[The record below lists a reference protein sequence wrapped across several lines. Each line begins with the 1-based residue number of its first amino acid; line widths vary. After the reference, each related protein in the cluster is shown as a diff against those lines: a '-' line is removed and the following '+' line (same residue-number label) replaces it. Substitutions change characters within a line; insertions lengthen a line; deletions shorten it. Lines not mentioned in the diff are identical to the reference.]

1 MKFLV
6 VDNSPT
12 QRRIINNALQR
23 IGFGNVVEAEDGKAA
38 LTRLGKEEVDFIITD
53 WNMPNIDGL
62 QLTRAI
68 RNSEKLKHL
77 PVLMITSRCGK
88 EDVIKALQAQ
98 VDSYMTR
105 PFTPQQLKEKI
116 LHIIQAKKNI
126 D

>member
-12 QRRIINNALQR
+12 QRRIVNNALQR
-23 IGFGNVVEAEDGKAA
+23 IGFDNVVEAEDGKTA
-38 LTRLGKEEVDFIITD
+38 LIRLGKEEIDFIITD

-68 RNSEKLKHL
+68 RKSEKLKNM

-105 PFTPQQLKEKI
+105 PFNPQQLKEKI